1 MTNFGKGSEEITDST
16 VRTASCARSLNKK
29 NWSKWNEWQQQTC
42 DHRND
47 QQMLFDSL
55 DSKSTRVGLLV
66 QWHRAN
72 ERENHQSG
80 VRGNSSLL
88 LKTEVQWKR
97 GEREIESNSMER
109 CPSTSFYMEV
119 KEENNVHRVSDFLH
133 ECLNWLSPLPR
144 CAGKKLH
151 TSVTKSNEKGTSSRL
166 IKLIFKPL
174 LFLWLDK
181 VRESVPSSVFI

>member
-55 DSKSTRVGLLV
+55 DSKSTRVSLLV

-88 LKTEVQWKR
+88 PKTEVQWKW
-97 GEREIESNSMER
+97 GEREIE
-109 CPSTSFYMEV
+109 
-119 KEENNVHRVSDFLH
+119 RVTA
-133 ECLNWLSPLPR
+133 WKGAPLPHFR
-144 CAGKKLH
+144 WKWRKKTTNTVFL
-151 TSVTKSNEKGTSSRL
+151 TSCMSAWTG
-166 IKLIFKPL
+166 
-174 LFLWLDK
+174 
-181 VRESVPSSVFI
+181 SVPFQGVLERSCTHQLPNPMK